1 MIATQTMV
9 GSSNGVG
16 LWVAPVG
23 TAAPTSISTA
33 FADPWL
39 SLGYVSDDGVT
50 LAGDTTTESFTPWQS
65 TVPIRTVV
73 TERTRTVAFTMWQLN
88 QTTLGVYFD
97 KTITGTGDTFNF
109 DVLSNQSQLYHAVAV
124 DALDGERHLRII
136 YPRANLESTGD
147 MALTRGAMVPL
158 EVTLSAL
165 DYNGVL
171 ATVYVAQIAAPP
183 SGDTVSAETAGGSSG
198 RRSSRADVNA

>member
-1 MIATQTMV
+1 
-9 GSSNGVG
+9 
-16 LWVAPVG
+16 
-23 TAAPTSISTA
+23 
-33 FADPWL
+33 
-39 SLGYVSDDGVT
+39 
-50 LAGDTTTESFTPWQS
+50 
-65 TVPIRTVV
+65 
-73 TERTRTVAFTMWQLN
+73 MWQLN

-97 KTITGTGDTFNF
+97 KAIAGTTDTFNF

-124 DALDGERHLRII
+124 DARDGERHLRII

-171 ATVYVAQIAAPP
+171 ATVYVAQITAPP
-183 SGDTVSAETAGGSSG
+183 SGDAVSAEEATATGGGSG